1 MLHRRLTK
9 HLFCVSRY
17 DHPLPLIHLI
27 RSIPHGISSNAKAC
41 LCIQGLFASQS
52 GRLRQVEKLN
62 GRDRF
67 TEPHTPTDSSPRQG
81 LQVKNQDPWNVIDRA
96 LSLLSARII
105 ANQPLR
111 AKEASP
117 LFSKEYPIIVTVQSP
132 RWCNSPNLHSRTMN
146 TMQWL

>member
-1 MLHRRLTK
+1 MLEIPNSHWSRTPRFAFGMTAWWCMLHRRLTK

-81 LQVKNQDPWNVIDRA
+81 LQVKTRTLGMWLI
-96 LSLLSARII
+96 ARWVYCQHGSSPISHCE
-105 ANQPLR
+105 LR
-111 AKEASP
+111 RHLRCSVK
-117 LFSKEYPIIVTVQSP
+117 
-132 RWCNSPNLHSRTMN
+132 N
-146 TMQWL
+146 TPS

>member
-1 MLHRRLTK
+1 MLHCRFTK
-9 HLFCVSRY
+9 LAFCVSRH
-17 DHPLPLIHLI
+17 DHPLSLSHLI

-41 LCIQGLFASQS
+41 LYIQGLFASQF

-67 TEPHTPTDSSPRQG
+67 TEPHAPPDASPRQG
-81 LQVKNQDPWNVIDRA
+81 LQVKNHDPPNMIDRA
-96 LSLLSARII
+96 LNLLSARII

-117 LFSKEYPIIVTVQSP
+117 LISKDYPVIVTMRYSSLV
-132 RWCNSPNLHSRTMN
+132 
-146 TMQWL
+146 